1 MLQDIANNGLVN
13 RKSLNRSIDYKKSLS
28 SLLTLIFFLSLIF
41 ITAISFNF
49 STTLN
54 FPTVNATTNSES
66 YVFLKKWG
74 TQGTGDGQFVSPS
87 SITVDTSGNVYVLD
101 TSNNRI
107 QKFDS
112 NGTFITQWGSLG

>member
-74 TQGTGDGQFVSPS
+74 MQGTGDGQFVSPS
-87 SITVDTSGNVYVLD
+87 GVALDRIGNVYVLD
-101 TSNNRI
+101 AGNNRME
-107 QKFDS
+107 KY
-112 NGTFITQWGSLG
+112 